1 MVPAVREVDPM
12 TTASL
17 FLADAGATFGGT
29 GDIYRYH
36 LWRRW
41 SLAPKTCLFVMLNP
55 SKATDVID
63 DPTIRRCMGFAR
75 REGCGRLEVCNI
87 FALRSTDPGA
97 LYKTESAEGDPE
109 NFAHIIRIAI
119 RADLVICGWGSHG
132 KLRSRGYFIKQ
143 QFGECGIKSFTLGM
157 TKTGEPGHPLYIRA
171 DAALK
176 EFT

>member
-1 MVPAVREVDPM
+1 M

-17 FLADAGATFGGT
+17 FPADAGATFGGP

-55 SKATDVID
+55 STATDVID
-63 DPTIRRCMGFAR
+63 DPTIRRCRGFAQ
-75 REGCGRLEVCNI
+75 RERCGRLEVCNI
-87 FALRSTDPGA
+87 FALRSTDPAA
-97 LYKTESAEGDPE
+97 LYTTPKAEGDPE
-109 NFAHIIRIAI
+109 NLERILDAAEE
-119 RADLVICGWGSHG
+119 ADIVVCAWGSHG
-132 KLRSRGYFIKQ
+132 KHRARGAFVKRA
-143 QFGECGIKSFTLGM
+143 FEECGIKSFTLGM